1 MNQDIVDTLW
11 AAIGAL
17 RTIVLEAP
25 HDAEEAKSSAVAS
38 IEAAEAWLHE
48 QESVSIADHDKDD
61 SRFQVPLAARRRQ
74 FEHEV
79 KLIEEFDGSTGDLAI
94 IVTRHEPQGTHR
106 QMDWITISF
115 GKQAIIINEFG
126 EHAVIRS
133 CWVDGGE
140 IRWMAHWLA
149 HGGEE

>member
-48 QESVSIADHDKDD
+48 QE
-61 SRFQVPLAARRRQ
+61 
-74 FEHEV
+74 
-79 KLIEEFDGSTGDLAI
+79 
-94 IVTRHEPQGTHR
+94 
-106 QMDWITISF
+106 
-115 GKQAIIINEFG
+115 
-126 EHAVIRS
+126 
-133 CWVDGGE
+133 
-140 IRWMAHWLA
+140 RWMAHWLA
-149 HGGEE
+149 QGGEE